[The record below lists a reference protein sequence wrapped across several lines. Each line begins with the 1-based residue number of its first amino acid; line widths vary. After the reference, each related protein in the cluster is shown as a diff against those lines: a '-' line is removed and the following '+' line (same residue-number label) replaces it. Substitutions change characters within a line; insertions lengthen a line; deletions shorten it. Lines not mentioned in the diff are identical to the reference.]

1 MKFMDA
7 HVHLKNRN
15 DEVLD
20 VDALLQEMDAS
31 DIERVFLM
39 PADSRRSENERM
51 LKEAQG
57 HADRFILFAFVNPYH
72 PDCVEWF
79 EEAVKLSLI
88 HI

>member
-20 VDALLQEMDAS
+20 VDALLKEMDAS

-57 HADRFILFAFVNPYH
+57 QYRPVYSV
-72 PDCVEWF
+72 CVR
-79 EEAVKLSLI
+79 
-88 HI
+88 

>member
-7 HVHLKNRN
+7 HVHLKDRN

-39 PADSRRSENERM
+39 PADSRNY
-51 LKEAQG
+51 K
-57 HADRFILFAFVNPYH
+57 
-72 PDCVEWF
+72 
-79 EEAVKLSLI
+79 
-88 HI
+88 